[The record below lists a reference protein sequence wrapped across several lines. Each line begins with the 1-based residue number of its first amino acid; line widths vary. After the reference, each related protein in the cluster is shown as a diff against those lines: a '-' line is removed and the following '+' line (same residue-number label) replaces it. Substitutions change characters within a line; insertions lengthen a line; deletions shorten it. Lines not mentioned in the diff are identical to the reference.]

1 MLAQEINRSNSKIEI
16 TLRNNVKQHFVSEFF
31 ANGEETTTITFDS
44 ELKNISIQISPTAP
58 PRIIP
63 FKAIQ
68 QLVIHQH
75 KTALQSD
82 FRVALIL
89 KTAPR
94 YLALYAFGN
103 PYFGKTL
110 FEELETKIFGTKEP
124 TKVYTDA
131 ALQQAF
137 NL

>member
-1 MLAQEINRSNSKIEI
+1 MLAQEINRPNSKIEI
-16 TLRNNVKQHFVSEFF
+16 TLRNNVKQNFISKFF
-31 ANGEETTTITFDS
+31 ANGEEKTTITFDS
-44 ELKNISIQISPTAP
+44 ESKSILIQMSKNNDPVL
-58 PRIIP
+58 IP
-63 FKAIQ
+63 FKDIQ
-68 QLVIHQH
+68 KLVIHQH
-75 KTALQSD
+75 KKNEQSD

-89 KTAPR
+89 KTAPK

-103 PYFGKTL
+103 PHFGKTL